1 MKIDWGKGIVIA
13 IVLFM
18 SFILYFVFKVQLNR
32 DYDNELVVQDYYK
45 AEKNI
50 DASMAKE
57 TNAKQLSEKVVFTT
71 DAQGVHVQFP
81 ESFDHTKISGTVS
94 LYRPSNQKLDFEI
107 PVSLSNSH
115 LLIPRS
121 SLVDGHWG
129 ITVDWQ
135 YEMIEYLN
143 KHTTYIH

>member
-13 IVLFM
+13 IVMFM
-18 SFILYFVFKVQLNR
+18 TFILYFVFKVQLNR

-45 AEKNI
+45 EEKNL

-57 TNAKQLSEKVVFTT
+57 RNAKQLTDKVVFIT
-71 DAQGVHVQFP
+71 DASGVSVQFP

-107 PVSLSNSH
+107 PVSLSSSH
-115 LLIPRS
+115 LLIPKS

-129 ITVDWQ
+129 ITVDWN
-135 YEMIEYLN
+135 YDGTEYISKYN
-143 KHTTYIH
+143 AYIH

>member
-45 AEKNI
+45 EEKNI

>member
-1 MKIDWGKGIVIA
+1 MKINWGKGIVIA
-13 IVLFM
+13 IVMFM
-18 SFILYFVFKVQLNR
+18 TFILYFVFKVQLNR

-45 AEKNI
+45 EEKNL

-57 TNAKQLSEKVVFTT
+57 RNAKQLTDKVVFTT
-71 DAQGVHVQFP
+71 DASGVSVQFP

-107 PVSLSNSH
+107 PVSLSSSH
-115 LLIPRS
+115 LLIPKS

-129 ITVDWQ
+129 ITVDWN
-135 YEMIEYLN
+135 YDGTEYISKYN
-143 KHTTYIH
+143 AYIH

>member
-45 AEKNI
+45 EEKNI

-115 LLIPRS
+115 LLIPKS

>member
-1 MKIDWGKGIVIA
+1 MKMDWGKGIVIA

-18 SFILYFVFKVQLNR
+18 AFILYFVFKVQLNR
-32 DYDNELVVQDYYK
+32 DYDNELVIQDYYK

-57 TNAKQLSEKVVFTT
+57 TNANQLSEKVVFTS
-71 DAQGVHVQFP
+71 DAEGLRVQFP
-81 ESFDHTKISGTVS
+81 MSFDHAKIVGTVS

-107 PVSLSNSH
+107 PISLSSSY

-135 YEMIEYLN
+135 YDTIEYLS
-143 KHTTYIH
+143 KHNTYIH